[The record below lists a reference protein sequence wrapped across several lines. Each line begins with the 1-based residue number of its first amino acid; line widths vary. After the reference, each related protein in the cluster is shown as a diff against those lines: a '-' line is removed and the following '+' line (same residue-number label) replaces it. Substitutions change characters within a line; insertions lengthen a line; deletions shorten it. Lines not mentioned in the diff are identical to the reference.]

1 MSRRNNH
8 RKGKGNCDSAA
19 PGYEVG
25 YGRPP
30 VHTRFKPGQSGNPK
44 GRRKGSKSP
53 KAVLEEVLARP
64 ITILEGGRRRTVKQ
78 VEAIFMALTAKALRG
93 DLRAANQV
101 FKLMTQFGIT
111 GPDGGTVQPIIMEI
125 TETDLRLI
133 GLTEPPPNER

>member
-8 RKGKGNCDSAA
+8 RKSKCDSAT

-44 GRRKGSKSP
+44 GRPKGSKSP

-64 ITILEGGRRRTVKQ
+64 ITIIEGGRRRTIKQ
-78 VEAIFMALTAKALRG
+78 VEAILMALAAKALRG
-93 DLRAANQV
+93 GPSRDQPGIQV
-101 FKLMTQFGIT
+101 DEPVRPL
-111 GPDGGTVQPIIMEI
+111 GP
-125 TETDLRLI
+125 
-133 GLTEPPPNER
+133 